1 LDCIEALLSRRSIRV
16 YQDKDIPIQH
26 VLKALDIAR
35 YAPSSRNSQ
44 PWRFIVVNDQ
54 NLLNQLS
61 EIHPHANPLKRAKI
75 AIVVLAVPEE
85 SPTSYMVDASL
96 STLYIWLALHCTGLG
111 AVWIQTLRNIDE
123 IRRILN
129 IPENIIPVAIL
140 AVGYPAEKPEAKARK
155 KLEDIV
161 YINKY
166 GEKLG

>member
-1 LDCIEALLSRRSIRV
+1 LDCIEALLSRRSVRV
-16 YQDKDIPIQH
+16 YQDKDVPIQH
-26 VLKALDIAR
+26 VLRALDVAR

-61 EIHPHANPLKRAKI
+61 DIHPHAYPLKRAKI

-96 STLYIWLALHCTGLG
+96 STLYIWLALHCMGLA

-129 IPENIIPVAIL
+129 IPQNMIPVAML
-140 AVGYPAEKPEAKARK
+140 AVGYPAEKPEPRTRK

-161 YINKY
+161 FINKY